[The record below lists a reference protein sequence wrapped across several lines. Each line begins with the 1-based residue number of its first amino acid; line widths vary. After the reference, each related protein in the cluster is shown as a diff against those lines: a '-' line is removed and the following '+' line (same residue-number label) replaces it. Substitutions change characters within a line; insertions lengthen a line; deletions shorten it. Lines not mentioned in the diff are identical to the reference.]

1 MVHLSIYL
9 YREHS
14 PRNEIYNHVLMRDEK
29 EGRNKQ
35 ARSNKQQG
43 KSHVYVNEKCRRKE
57 EASKLIQ
64 TKQSNNLPKAVAFP
78 KKRAVCTCTST
89 HYYEKKFFEVYI
101 HVHVLVCCFLLPCCF
116 LTLLLSSFLLHL
128 SLNMYISLCV
138 HVHVYQLQGI
148 KNVLSPLPPTH
159 PGCCCRQY

>member
-1 MVHLSIYL
+1 
-9 YREHS
+9 
-14 PRNEIYNHVLMRDEK
+14 MRDEK

-78 KKRAVCTCTST
+78 KKTSCMYI
-89 HYYEKKFFEVYI
+89 HVHLHIIRKKIFFEVYI
-101 HVHVLVCCFLLPCCF
+101 HVHVHVLVCCFLLLCCF

-138 HVHVYQLQGI
+138 YIHVHVHVYQLQGI
-148 KNVLSPLPPTH
+148 KNVLSPFPPTH